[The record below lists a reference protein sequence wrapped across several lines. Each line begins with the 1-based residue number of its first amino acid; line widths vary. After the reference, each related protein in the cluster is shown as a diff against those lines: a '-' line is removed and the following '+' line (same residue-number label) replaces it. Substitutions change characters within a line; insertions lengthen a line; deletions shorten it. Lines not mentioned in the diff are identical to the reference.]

1 MDVPISRLKDDLKT
15 EFSRF
20 YKEQQ
25 LDRERKVGVVADKV
39 NSEETLELP
48 FASRVVGEIC
58 HRYQTPGGF
67 NDH

>member
-1 MDVPISRLKDDLKT
+1 MNQVNIKTMDVPISRLKDDLKT

-39 NSEETLELP
+39 NS
-48 FASRVVGEIC
+48 
-58 HRYQTPGGF
+58 
-67 NDH
+67 